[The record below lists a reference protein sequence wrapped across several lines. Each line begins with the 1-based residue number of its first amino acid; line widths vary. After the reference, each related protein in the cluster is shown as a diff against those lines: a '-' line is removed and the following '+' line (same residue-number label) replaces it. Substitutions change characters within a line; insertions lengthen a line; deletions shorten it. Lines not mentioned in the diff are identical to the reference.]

1 MENSNALDQ
10 GLQMVSERINNIF
23 SLKDNI
29 EHEKDNVI
37 EGNVGN
43 MDNMPSDCSTL
54 EDEPEE
60 QMNCLKKQY
69 ETKANKYQNEL
80 LPNYKAKYSKFL
92 SDHSNVGDA
101 VNKCKLSCMQEPKY
115 QVSQEEL
122 MESRTRDHS
131 KLTIAKK
138 KNSAKRACKMGC
150 HFNLPQILECE
161 DEFKSSETETGEIKK
176 GMTCGDISQLDDYQN
191 IYGMDKMNER
201 STLLSVVD
209 TKNRNALEHCCAYK
223 LNEKYAPYRYLD
235 GSKYT
240 SCSQLPVDE
249 ERTGDLD
256 LQTACN
262 NGKNTLYTVP
272 NGIPG
277 NSVNYFMTSY
287 DNIVQTN
294 EDLQKTSKDIMELIS
309 ELKTLGVDLVK
320 SRKEKNMEF
329 RNENEKY
336 EELINDVKEESN
348 KTKILTL
355 NKQVEDKYL
364 QTQSFNLKMYVWS
377 ALALGF
383 GISALL
389 KIQSL

>member
-1 MENSNALDQ
+1 MEKSNGLDQ
-10 GLQMVSERINNIF
+10 GLQMISERINSIF

-29 EHEKDNVI
+29 EHEKDNII

-54 EDEPEE
+54 DEPEE
-60 QMNCLKKQY
+60 KMNCLKRQY
-69 ETKANKYQNEL
+69 ENKANKYQNEL
-80 LPNYKAKYSKFL
+80 LPVYKTKYTKFL
-92 SDHSNVGDA
+92 GDYSNVSDA

-115 QVSQEEL
+115 QVSREEL
-122 MESRTRDHS
+122 GESRTSDRS

-138 KNSAKRACKMGC
+138 KNGAKRACKIGC

-161 DEFKSSETETGEIKK
+161 DEFKTSETDTGSITK
-176 GMTCGDISQLDDYQN
+176 GMTCSDISQLDDYQT
-191 IYGMDKMNER
+191 IYGTDKMNER
-201 STLLSVVD
+201 ATLLSVTD
-209 TKNRNALEHCCAYK
+209 TKNKNALDHCCSYK
-223 LNEKYAPYRYLD
+223 LNEKYVPYRYLD

-240 SCSQLPVDE
+240 SCSQLPIDQ

-262 NGKNTLYTVP
+262 NGKNTLYNTP
-272 NGIPG
+272 EGIPN
-277 NSVNYFMTSY
+277 NSPNYFMSTY
-287 DNIVQTN
+287 DNIVKTN
-294 EDLQKTSKDIMELIS
+294 EDLQTTSKDIMDLVS
-309 ELKTLGVDLVK
+309 ELKTLGVDLIK
-320 SRKEKNMEF
+320 SKKEKNMEF

-336 EELINDVKEESN
+336 EELINDVKEEGN

-364 QTQSFNLKMYVWS
+364 QTQSVNMRMYVWS

-383 GISALL
+383 GVSALL